1 VYLELTYR
9 EDSMRIRVFIFALAG
24 LLAVGCGDD
33 DDDDLNVTGVWRGPL
48 VLRENSC
55 VGTSARPTLN
65 AVHNVFRRDEDVA
78 LEDENGIRYI
88 GNTVGGDGFSVDAIG
103 TPNQPIVSGG
113 RCNFTLRIEYHDIDD
128 DDDITASVE
137 QFLEGD
143 CVNAS
148 CTIRY
153 EGNTVRTFNR
163 DDATPRSARTPGS
176 NR

>member
-1 VYLELTYR
+1 
-9 EDSMRIRVFIFALAG
+9 MRIRVFIFALAG

-128 DDDITASVE
+128 DDD
-137 QFLEGD
+137 LEDDVDPSLPKKPKDDHETIKDTGD
-143 CVNAS
+143 
-148 CTIRY
+148 
-153 EGNTVRTFNR
+153 EKWGNSLKDWSPDPN
-163 DDATPRSARTPGS
+163 DYL
-176 NR
+176 

>member
-1 VYLELTYR
+1 M
-9 EDSMRIRVFIFALAG
+9 EDYMRIRVFIFALAG

-48 VLRENSC
+48 VLQENTC
-55 VGTSARPTLN
+55 PGTSARPTVE
-65 AVHNVFRRDEDVA
+65 AVHNVFRVDDAVT
-78 LEDENGIRYI
+78 LEDENGIRYV
-88 GNTVGGDGFSVDAIG
+88 GNTVGGDGFSVDAAGI
-103 TPNQPIVSGG
+103 PNQSITSGG

-128 DDDITASVE
+128 DDDITARVE

-143 CVNAS
+143 CTNAS

-153 EGNTVRTFNR
+153 EGNTVRTLNR
-163 DDATPRSARTPGS
+163 DDATPRP

>member
-1 VYLELTYR
+1 
-9 EDSMRIRVFIFALAG
+9 MRIRVFMFALVG

-48 VLRENSC
+48 VLRENTC
-55 VGTSARPTLN
+55 VGTSPKPTVN
-65 AVHNVFRRDEDVA
+65 AVHNVFRREGDVA

-88 GNTVGGDGFSVDAIG
+88 GNTVGGTGFSVDAVEI
-103 TPNQPIVSGG
+103 PRPPITDGG
-113 RCNFTLRIEYHDIDD
+113 RCNFTLRIEYKDIDD
-128 DDDITASVE
+128 DDDITANVE

-143 CVNAS
+143 CQNAS

-163 DDATPRSARTPGS
+163 DDATPRP